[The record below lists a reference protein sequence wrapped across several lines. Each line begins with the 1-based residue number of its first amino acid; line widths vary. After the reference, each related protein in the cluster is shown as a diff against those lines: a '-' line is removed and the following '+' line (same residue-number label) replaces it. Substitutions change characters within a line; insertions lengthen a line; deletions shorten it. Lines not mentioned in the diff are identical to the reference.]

1 MLIRHVIKKD
11 MKEARFNL
19 SVLYKI
25 KIKNNLNYMIF
36 FKEKDC

>member
-19 SVLYKI
+19 SVLYKL
-25 KIKNNLNYMIF
+25 KNNLNLLTFI
-36 FKEKDC
+36 KEKDC